1 MVEDDEDRP
10 WKVIGEFGSTRIT
23 QVLIL
28 SCSTLHGLKIQFP
41 PVSTYRGGIPRI
53 LQRMYI
59 CRRVI
64 TFLLNFPRYKYR
76 LARHLLLESACEY
89 EEA

>member
-1 MVEDDEDRP
+1 MESYGGIWLHV
-10 WKVIGEFGSTRIT
+10 VYSSTHT
-23 QVLIL
+23 Q
-28 SCSTLHGLKIQFP
+28 CSTLHALKIQFP
-41 PVSTYRGGIPRI
+41 LVSTYRGGIPRI

-64 TFLLNFPRYKYR
+64 TFLLNFSRYKFR